1 MIKQFCQIGLLFL
14 RSIGLIETIGYKI
27 GFDENK
33 DIGLV
38 QIRQRNT
45 HKQLQ
50 ICGLDE
56 IG

>member
-14 RSIGLIETIGYKI
+14 RTIGLVKAIDYKIGLGKNNDIGLI
-27 GFDENK
+27 
-33 DIGLV
+33 

-50 ICGLDE
+50 IGE

>member
-1 MIKQFCQIGLLFL
+1 MIKQLAKMGLLFL
-14 RSIGLIETIGYKI
+14 RTIGLVEAKVLRIGYGKNNDIGLI
-27 GFDENK
+27 
-33 DIGLV
+33 

-50 ICGLDE
+50 IGE

>member
-1 MIKQFCQIGLLFL
+1 MNGLA
-14 RSIGLIETIGYKI
+14 GTIDYKI

-33 DIGLV
+33 IIGLI

>member
-1 MIKQFCQIGLLFL
+1 MNGLV
-14 RSIGLIETIGYKI
+14 GTIYNQI

-33 DIGLV
+33 IIGLI

-50 ICGLDE
+50 IGGLDE

>member
-1 MIKQFCQIGLLFL
+1 MDWLERLIIK
-14 RSIGLIETIGYKI
+14 Y

-33 DIGLV
+33 DIGLI

-50 ICGLDE
+50 IGGLDE